1 MTKYFGCELGAQTQ
15 FDIKAERYIVNGC
28 HDAGKMQD
36 MLDGFIKKFVLCE
49 KCENPE
55 TSFKILEKKGTIK
68 STCAACGHSFM
79 IDMRHKLTTYIIK
92 VQTLHHG
99 KRTHRLYHD
108 LGGKML
114 SPLCTK
120 SLKCWCQIAM
130 PVSH

>member
-1 MTKYFGCELGAQTQ
+1 MC
-15 FDIKAERYIVNGC
+15 IP
-28 HDAGKMQD
+28 QD

-99 KRTHRLYHD
+99 KLTHRLYHD
-108 LGGKML
+108 LGGKMM
-114 SPLCTK
+114 SPLCK
-120 SLKCWCQIAM
+120 SLTCWCQIAM
-130 PVSH
+130 PVSR

>member
-1 MTKYFGCELGAQTQ
+1 
-15 FDIKAERYIVNGC
+15 
-28 HDAGKMQD
+28 

-92 VQTLHHG
+92 VENIMENLPTG
-99 KRTHRLYHD
+99 CIIPGRED
-108 LGGKML
+108 DV
-114 SPLCTK
+114 
-120 SLKCWCQIAM
+120 A
-130 PVSH
+130 VV